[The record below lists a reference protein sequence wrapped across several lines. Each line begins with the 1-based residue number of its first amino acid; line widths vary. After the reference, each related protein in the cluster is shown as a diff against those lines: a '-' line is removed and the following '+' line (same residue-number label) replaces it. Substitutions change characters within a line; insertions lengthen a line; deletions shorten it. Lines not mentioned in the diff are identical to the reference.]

1 MGVILFTAYFTTCLL
16 RFFLWIHA
24 FNRDWTSEW
33 LGGTLKHTVAHPLPL
48 FPKAHSSVGKHG
60 PVCFV
65 NSKWC
70 LYHPWVATRV
80 FNYLFQSRAFCCC
93 CLACSVFSSWRV
105 FATHKVKKKIS
116 LAWTP
121 LLPLSYFIYSFF
133 QQIVIQPLP
142 PFLSSGHRPQHW
154 RYGGEQAKP
163 LLSFTLH
170 PSQKRVDN
178 KEIQR

>member
-1 MGVILFTAYFTTCLL
+1 MCVILFTAYFTTCLL

-80 FNYLFQSRAFCCC
+80 FNYLFQSHAFCCC

-105 FATHKVKKKIS
+105 FATHKVKKKNKLS
-116 LAWTP
+116 LNSTVTSQLLHLFILSTNSYPAAPSLSKFRTPASTLKIRRWTSKAP
-121 LLPLSYFIYSFF
+121 SLIYS
-133 QQIVIQPLP
+133 
-142 PFLSSGHRPQHW
+142 
-154 RYGGEQAKP
+154 A
-163 LLSFTLH
+163 SF
-170 PSQKRVDN
+170 SEEGRQ
-178 KEIQR
+178 